1 MLEIIIVPFTNAL
14 VFIYNLLGQNFGLA
28 IVIFTILVR
37 LVTYP
42 FNASQIKSSRAMQ
55 DLQNDPRWKE
65 IQRKYKNDRN
75 KTQMEQMKLY
85 QEMGIN
91 PLASCIP
98 TLLQFPLLIA
108 MYWAIQRALAAT
120 PLQLLNFARGI
131 ALPNAA
137 QLIPLNSH
145 FLWMDLGQP
154 ERLHLSFLPFGI
166 PVLTILVVIS
176 SYFQSKMMMPTGN
189 ANDQSTQMARSM
201 NLTMPLM
208 MGYFSLL
215 FSAGLALY
223 FLTTNLFG
231 IAQYWFIRRQKT
243 APAKPGG
250 PPAKPAIPP
259 STQNTTNQ
267 AN

>member
-1 MLEIIIVPFTNAL
+1 MLEYIIVPFTNAL

-28 IVIFTILVR
+28 IIAFTILVR

-42 FNASQIKSSRAMQ
+42 FSISQIKSSKATQ
-55 DLQNDPRWKE
+55 ELQNDPRMKE
-65 IQRKYKNDRN
+65 LQRKYKDDKN
-75 KTQMEQMKLY
+75 KMQAEQMKLY

-91 PLASCIP
+91 PLAACIP

-120 PLQLLNFARGI
+120 PLQLLTFARGI

-137 QLIPLNSH
+137 ALIPLNSH

-166 PVLTILVVIS
+166 PTLAILVVIS
-176 SYFQSKMMMPTGN
+176 SYFQTKMMTPTGN

-215 FSAGLALY
+215 FSAGLGLY
-223 FLTTNLFG
+223 FLTTTLFG
-231 IAQYWFIRRQKT
+231 IAQYWFIRRQP
-243 APAKPGG
+243 AAPINPAKP
-250 PPAKPAIPP
+250 KPGLP
-259 STQNTTNQ
+259 STSGNPGK
-267 AN
+267 

>member
-1 MLEIIIVPFTNAL
+1 MLEYIIVPFTNAL

-28 IVIFTILVR
+28 IIAFTILVR
-37 LVTYP
+37 LLTYP
-42 FNASQIKSSRAMQ
+42 FSISQIKSSKATQ
-55 DLQNDPRWKE
+55 ELQNDPRMKE
-65 IQRKYKNDRN
+65 LQRKYKDDKN
-75 KTQMEQMKLY
+75 KMQMEQMKLY

-91 PLASCIP
+91 PLAACIP

-120 PLQLLNFARGI
+120 PLQLLTFARGI

-137 QLIPLNSH
+137 ALIPLNSH

-166 PVLTILVVIS
+166 PVLAILVVIT
-176 SYFQSKMMMPTGN
+176 SYFQTKMMTPTGN

-201 NLTMPLM
+201 SLTMPLM

-231 IAQYWFIRRQKT
+231 IAQYWFIRRQPA
-243 APAKPGG
+243 APINPTKP
-250 PPAKPAIPP
+250 KPALP
-259 STQNTTNQ
+259 STGGNPGK
-267 AN
+267 